1 MHLILLGPPGAGK
14 GTQARLLQERQGWPQ
29 ISTGDMLRAAIAAGS
44 ALGREAAGYVQR
56 GDLVPDA
63 VMIGLVAERLQQPD
77 TAAGF
82 VLDGFPRTLAQ
93 AEALEAVLTGLGRTL
108 DRAIYF
114 RASEET
120 LVRRLSGRR
129 VCQAAGHIYNVYS
142 SPPRVPGRCDVDGSV
157 LLQREDDDPATVRR
171 RLEVYREQ
179 TEPLLAFYR
188 ARGLYA
194 ELAADDD
201 IETTYQRLLALLG
214 LRVRP

>member
-188 ARGLYA
+188 ARGLYD

>member
-108 DRAIYF
+108 DRAVYF

>member
-1 MHLILLGPPGAGK
+1 MRLIFLGPPGAGK
-14 GTQARLLQERQGWPQ
+14 GTQARLLHEREGWPQ

-44 ALGREAAGYVQR
+44 ALGREAAQYVQR
-56 GDLVPDA
+56 GELVPDA

-77 TAAGF
+77 AAAGF

-108 DRAIYF
+108 DRAVYF

-120 LVRRLSGRR
+120 LIRRLSGRR

-157 LLQREDDDPATVRR
+157 LLQREDDAPATVRR

-201 IETTYQRLLALLG
+201 IETTYRRLLALLG